1 MPAERDAI
9 LSTFPS
15 SCEIIDAREG
25 PALSLSCP
33 FAAVAEREKTL
44 TNAHVGAG
52 DRLVLVPTQPLGFFA
67 DLFAAWNFGAVAV
80 CASPSLT
87 AGECERVN
95 QLVRPRLWLGSEG
108 PAGVPSLGSVAFKAP
123 RAADPALMPG
133 SYGLDDAA
141 LILLTSG
148 TSGTPKGVVHTLRS
162 LQARL
167 ALNLAHIGPADLAVG
182 LNVLPLH
189 FGHGLIG
196 NCLTVL
202 AAGGRLVLHP
212 EPGID
217 GLARLGEII
226 DTFDVTFLSSVPAMW
241 RVVLKTSPPPRRR
254 TLRRVHVG
262 SAPLSAELWSAICD
276 WCGIRRVLNMY
287 GMTEAANW
295 IAGHSAENGPP
306 ADGLVGRPWGGA
318 VRVRTESGAILERGS
333 GEILL
338 ASPTLMSGYLDH
350 RKPEQLLPGG
360 WFYTGDIGEISGAGE
375 IRLLGR
381 VREDVN
387 RGGIKIY
394 CAEIDLLLER
404 HPLVREACAFPLEDA
419 VHGEIVGVAVVPES
433 GQKIDLAAL
442 RKWCSEHIRREAVP
456 DRFFVLDA
464 LPSTERGKRL
474 RGKVREF
481 CLAGSTR
488 GRTS

>member
-1 MPAERDAI
+1 MPAETNVI

-25 PALSLSCP
+25 QRLTNSSP
-33 FAAVAEREKTL
+33 FAPAAEREKAL
-44 TNAHVGAG
+44 QNADIAAG
-52 DRLVLVPTQPLGFFA
+52 DRLVLVPTQPVGFFA
-67 DLFAAWNFGAVAV
+67 DLFAAWSLGAVAV
-80 CASPSLT
+80 CTAPSLT
-87 AGECERVN
+87 ADECERVN

-108 PAGVPSLGSVAFKAP
+108 PAGVPSLGSAALKAP
-123 RAADPALMPG
+123 RAADPALMRA
-133 SYGLDDAA
+133 SYGLDDPA

-148 TSGTPKGVVHTLRS
+148 TSGTPKGVVHTHRS

-167 ALNLAHIGPADLAVG
+167 ALNLVHIGPADLAVG

-262 SAPLSAELWSAICD
+262 SAPLSTELWSAICD

-295 IAGHSAENGPP
+295 IAGRSAENGPL

-318 VRVRTESGAILERGS
+318 VRVRAESGAVLDRGS

-338 ASPTLMSGYLDH
+338 ASPTLMSGYLDQP
-350 RKPEQLLPGG
+350 KPEQLLLGG
-360 WFYTGDIGEISGAGE
+360 WFSTGDIGEISATGE
-375 IRLLGR
+375 IRLRGR

-387 RGGIKIY
+387 RGGIKIH

-419 VHGEIVGVAVVPES
+419 VHGEIVGVAVAIES
-433 GQKIDLAAL
+433 GQKIDETDL
-442 RKWCSEHIRREAVP
+442 RNWCRQHIRREAVP
-456 DRFFVLDA
+456 DRFFILDA
-464 LPSTERGKRL
+464 LPSSERGKRA
-474 RGKVREF
+474 RGKMREF
-481 CLAGSTR
+481 CLAGSAK
-488 GRTS
+488 GRRS